1 MSILDDTQPPEPKR
15 APLTNFHLQIIHM
28 LERYYENTPV
38 FLPFKNQDFKQIFP
52 YSRNEYT
59 HTHFSTQLKVC
70 LQGDMLHT
78 ENCLKWSICGIVAMD
93 GGQISHRDNSRGEE
107 ENITTNSTGT

>member
-1 MSILDDTQPPEPKR
+1 MSILDDIQPPEPKR
-15 APLTNFHLQIIHM
+15 APLTNFHLQIHM
-28 LERYYENTPV
+28 LQRYYEKMPV

-59 HTHFSTQLKVC
+59 HPHFSTQLKVC
-70 LQGDMLHT
+70 LQGDVLHT
-78 ENCLKWSICGIVAMD
+78 ENCLKWSICGMVAMD
-93 GGQISHRDNSRGEE
+93 GGQISHRDSSRGEG